1 MSRLQDL
8 LLTTDPVLRARLA
21 RVLIAMATVGS
32 GVLAMN
38 YFAGIGLAP
47 PGAVALWSLA
57 ALAGMALFYVAL
69 RSGWSRRFPD
79 PSLTVPQM
87 LYAISCGAVAYALLG
102 AGRGAVFPVLMVILM
117 FGMFV
122 ASPQQMRWVTGYA
135 VVVFGLAMVVASYR
149 HPALAP
155 PALEFGHFLL
165 VATMAP
171 AVSLLAGRLAT
182 MRLRSRRQRQDLAA
196 ALVRIREL
204 ATRDELTGLVNR
216 RHMRELMEQEH
227 QRCIRSGRTFCLAVL
242 DIDRFKVLNDAHG
255 RGVGD
260 AVLRSVAHEAM
271 RRVRVSDAFARWGGD
286 RFVLLLADSRSP
298 LARGGVERVRSGIG
312 SMHVTVPAGELR
324 LTLSAGMAEHH
335 AGETVEQ
342 TLDRAERALEEAKQQ
357 GRDRLVPA
365 L

>member
-1 MSRLQDL
+1 LSRLQDL
-8 LLTTDPVLRARLA
+8 LLTTDPVLRARLS
-21 RVLIAMATVGS
+21 RVAIAMLTVAV
-32 GVLAMN
+32 GVVAMN
-38 YFAGIGLAP
+38 YFAWVGRAP
-47 PGAVALWSLA
+47 GRAVALWSLA
-57 ALAGMALFYVAL
+57 ALAGMVVFYAAL

-102 AGRGAVFPVLMVILM
+102 SGRGAVFPVLMVILM
-117 FGMFV
+117 FGMFM

-135 VVVFGLAMVVASYR
+135 VGVFGVAMAVSARTRPEV
-149 HPALAP
+149 AP
-155 PALEFGHFLL
+155 PVVELGHFLL

-171 AVSLLAGRLAT
+171 AVSLLAGRLAA
-182 MRLRSRRQRQDLAA
+182 MRLRARRQRQDLAA

-242 DIDRFKVLNDAHG
+242 DIDRFKGINEAHG

-286 RFVLLLADSRSP
+286 RFVLLLADARSP
-298 LARGGVERVRSGIG
+298 LAKGGVERVRSGIG
-312 SMHVTVPAGELR
+312 SMHVAIPAGDLR
-324 LTLSAGMAEHH
+324 LTLSAGLAEHH
-335 AGETVEQ
+335 AGETVDQ
-342 TLDRAERALEEAKQQ
+342 TLDRAERALADAKQQ
-357 GRDRLVPA
+357 GRDRLA
-365 L
+365 GAM